1 MAFRYPSQASR
12 EVNQLFIYEQ
22 SKKCDRKLAEVDFD
36 GAITNARSLLEAVL
50 TYVEKELSEDDPS
63 V

>member
-1 MAFRYPSQASR
+1 
-12 EVNQLFIYEQ
+12 LFIYEQ